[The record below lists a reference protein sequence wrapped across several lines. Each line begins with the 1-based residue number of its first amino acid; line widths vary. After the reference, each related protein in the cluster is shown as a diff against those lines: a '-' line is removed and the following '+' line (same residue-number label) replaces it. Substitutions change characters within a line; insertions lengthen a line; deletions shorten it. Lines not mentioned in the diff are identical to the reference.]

1 MSTFPLPPTSTD
13 HPPAFLNANG
23 CRLWLD
29 ELPLANVLQSQA
41 LMLRQINLIN
51 RYALP
56 AADRFR
62 ILECMRV
69 PLSVIQEGSLPRFA
83 GKAMPLAPAEQAAF
97 EATMALWNA
106 LVIGYLHGLEAALD
120 GDASL
125 VQEMALVAQRA
136 LASLCST
143 QADTYP
149 GARLPGT
156 EFWKLLHGIYSAVAA
171 RGGATTAVEDRLRNG
186 RHMTT
191 PTANYVEALLLHAAG
206 PSETSGRHY
215 GWLVRWAHRWSGK
228 VAVKLIAPE
237 DVKNFPLCVDL
248 DSDQPFIAERS
259 AQLIKDSWRGFDV
272 TELRSSIKKRL
283 VKLADGVPPA
293 ELGLGSD
300 CVMPGCHAV
309 LEHVYQRW
317 CKGVPLRK
325 FERRPA
331 SGLCRLIGG
340 VDAIHQ
346 QFSGKPFLQ
355 PGAGLTPRQHDEIA
369 LYGQIATHQ
378 APEFAKQSGL
388 MVEEWQLLE
397 EWSQVDESATGLH
410 LTRPLNQ
417 PGNRFGSNQ
426 LIAARPDNAKQ
437 FLLGWLRWIHVG
449 AGNSLHAG
457 AHIFPGVPEA
467 IAVRSRSSAL
477 VAEKFRPAFLLPEV
491 AALGL
496 PQRIVLPPGMFRS
509 DLVVEIFREQLY
521 RISLSRLRE
530 RGSDFECVEYLAE
543 P

>member
-1 MSTFPLPPTSTD
+1 MSTFPLPPTSNE

-106 LVIGYLHGLEAALD
+106 LVIGYLHGLEAALA
-120 GDASL
+120 GDPAL
-125 VQEMALVAQRA
+125 LPQTALVAQRA
-136 LASLCST
+136 LASLCSA

-149 GARLPGT
+149 GARLPGAD
-156 EFWKLLHGIYSAVAA
+156 FWKLLHGIYSALES

-186 RHMTT
+186 RQMTT

-206 PSETSGRHY
+206 PSEFSGRQY
-215 GWLVRWAHRWSGK
+215 GWLVRWALRWSAK
-228 VAVKLIAPE
+228 VSLKSSPPVNS
-237 DVKNFPLCVDL
+237 KNIPLCVDL
-248 DSDQPFIAERS
+248 DSDQPLVAERGTQIFP
-259 AQLIKDSWRGFDV
+259 ARRWLDV

-283 VKLADGVPPA
+283 LKLAEGVPPA
-293 ELGLGSD
+293 QLGLGSD
-300 CVMPGCHAV
+300 CVMPGCSAV
-309 LEHVYQRW
+309 LEHIYQRW
-317 CKGVPLRK
+317 CKGVSLRK

-331 SGLCRLIGG
+331 KGICRVIGSI
-340 VDAIHQ
+340 DAIHYN
-346 QFSGKPFLQ
+346 FSGKPFMQ
-355 PGAGLTPRQHDEIA
+355 PGAALTHRQHDEIA
-369 LYGQIATHQ
+369 LFGHIAAHQ
-378 APEFAKQSGL
+378 LPEFAKRPGL
-388 MVEEWQLLE
+388 IVEEWQLLE

-410 LTRPLNQ
+410 ITRPLNQ
-417 PGNRFGSNQ
+417 VGSRFGSSQ
-426 LIAARPDNAKQ
+426 LIAARPENTNQ
-437 FLLGWLRWIHVG
+437 FLLGWFRWVHVD

-467 IAVRSRSSAL
+467 IAVRNRSSAL
-477 VAEKFRPAFLLPEV
+477 VAEKFRPAFLLAEV
-491 AALGL
+491 PTLGL
-496 PQRIVLPPGMFRS
+496 PQRIVLPPGMFRP
-509 DLVVEIFREQLY
+509 DLVVEIFREQLS
-521 RISLSRLRE
+521 RIVLSRLRE
-530 RGSDFECVEYLAE
+530 RGVDFECAEYQDA